1 MKVGYYQKE
10 FLVKLFKTVLFFIV
24 GIAFLL
30 PLLWMISSS
39 LKTPAEIFAQEF
51 RWIPENPRWGNYVT
65 VWSDAEVS
73 MARGYLNSAFIA
85 VMSITVSLAFSSLAA
100 YAFAKLEFK
109 GKDIAFMLLLS
120 TMMMPGEV
128 TLIPRFMLF
137 HKIGLYN
144 NHWAVILPHWFAP
157 GAIFMLRQFYRGL
170 PDDLMDAAKIDGAGH
185 VRIFGQIM
193 LPLTKA
199 ALTSQCVLSFVSC
212 WNDYLA
218 PLIYLV
224 KKDLYTISQIVQ
236 WQMLDEIARTDLLMA
251 SATCAII
258 PVIIVFFFCQKYFVE
273 GIATAGVK
281 G

>member
-137 HKIGLYN
+137 HKQPQCSRDTLFDGL
-144 NHWAVILPHWFAP
+144 LCSSF
-157 GAIFMLRQFYRGL
+157 GSK
-170 PDDLMDAAKIDGAGH
+170 DAQGSI
-185 VRIFGQIM
+185 
-193 LPLTKA
+193 PL
-199 ALTSQCVLSFVSC
+199 L
-212 WNDYLA
+212 LA
-218 PLIYLV
+218 
-224 KKDLYTISQIVQ
+224 D
-236 WQMLDEIARTDLLMA
+236 A
-251 SATCAII
+251 
-258 PVIIVFFFCQKYFVE
+258 
-273 GIATAGVK
+273 
-281 G
+281 